1 MIRQI
6 YNHLAHKS
14 NQINLSLAESS
25 RHIAMDAQKDSA
37 VMKSIA
43 VLTMIFLP
51 ATYIAVGHSNSLVPC
66 PTSLH
71 RDCLHSCEL
80 RGRNMTRCESAIT

>member
-25 RHIAMDAQKDSA
+25 RRIAMEAQRDSA

-43 VLTMIFLP
+43 VLTMTFLP
-51 ATYIAVGHSNSLVPC
+51 ATYIAVSHSLVPTT
-66 PTSLH
+66 PLL
-71 RDCLHSCEL
+71 RVCLHS
-80 RGRNMTRCESAIT
+80 